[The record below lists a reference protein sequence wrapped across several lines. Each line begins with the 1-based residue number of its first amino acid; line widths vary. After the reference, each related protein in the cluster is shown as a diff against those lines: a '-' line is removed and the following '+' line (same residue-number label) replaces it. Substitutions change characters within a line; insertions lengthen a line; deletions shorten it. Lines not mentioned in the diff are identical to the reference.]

1 MANLLSAYTNHLH
14 VSCPGQ
20 FASDDVC
27 SLLENVPCNPIE
39 QVLCISEPCDALAG
53 QPFGNTFMSVHPF
66 QALLTDTSQGMRRLN
81 WKGQIKYLSITCRPF
96 RKLEK
101 LECCGNGVGDEGV
114 KELIWLQSLQHLCLG
129 QNPRITDKSSLFLSG
144 LARLRTLNLTGTQLT
159 NNGILPLRALTVS
172 DLFKKLVRLE
182 LYGLLLFLKGPTQ
195 KSLMTKTS

>member
-1 MANLLSAYTNHLH
+1 MIA
-14 VSCPGQ
+14 
-20 FASDDVC
+20 
-27 SLLENVPCNPIE
+27 
-39 QVLCISEPCDALAG
+39 
-53 QPFGNTFMSVHPF
+53 
-66 QALLTDTSQGMRRLN
+66 
-81 WKGQIKYLSITCRPF
+81 CRPF

-172 DLFKKLVRLE
+172 LLVKILITSCVWS
-182 LYGLLLFLKGPTQ
+182 LTNALHHTVLQIPSGALSASCLLIEIC
-195 KSLMTKTS
+195 

>member
-1 MANLLSAYTNHLH
+1 MIA
-14 VSCPGQ
+14 
-20 FASDDVC
+20 
-27 SLLENVPCNPIE
+27 
-39 QVLCISEPCDALAG
+39 
-53 QPFGNTFMSVHPF
+53 
-66 QALLTDTSQGMRRLN
+66 
-81 WKGQIKYLSITCRPF
+81 CRPF

-172 DLFKKLVRLE
+172 LLVKILITSCVWS
-182 LYGLLLFLKGPTQ
+182 LTNALHHTVLQILSGALSASCLLIEIC
-195 KSLMTKTS
+195 